1 MDKIGKSIEKI
12 AHLAKGLDKKDAYID
27 SLIEKLDHLE
37 NLMLEGLEKDER
49 IKAQKKAS

>member
-12 AHLAKGLDKKDAYID
+12 AQLTKGLDTKDAYID
-27 SLIEKLDHLE
+27 TLIEKLDHLE

>member
-1 MDKIGKSIEKI
+1 MDKIGKRIDKI
-12 AHLAKGLDKKDAYID
+12 SHLAKGLDKDDAYID
-27 SLIEKLDHLE
+27 TLIKKLDHLE